1 MSMPVRDAVI
11 QQKNEYESKRKER
24 YVDRS
29 VPISGLESNLIKV
42 ITGPRRAGKSFF
54 AIHQVT
60 GTEKTGYVNFDD
72 ERLAG
77 STEYDEIL
85 SAVNVV
91 YDNPRHLL
99 FDEIQNLPRWELLVN
114 RLARQGY
121 NLILTGSNSHMLSQE
136 LSTHLTG
143 RYLQTTIFPFSFSE
157 YLSLQD
163 QPVTTT
169 GTREH
174 LARYAEQGG
183 FPELHIKNLNGREY
197 LGTLFDSIVYK
208 DIVTRF
214 HIRFAKGLDD
224 LAVYLLSNAAQEYSY
239 TTLSQVTRC
248 RSAHTV
254 RKYLGYLEEAYLF
267 FSVPRFSYKFREQV
281 AANKK
286 IYCIDNGF
294 ITAKAFHFSQNRG
307 YLLENLVAVELKR
320 RAPAES
326 AEVYYWKNAE
336 QEEVDFVILQGTRIT
351 TLIQVCADATGSRTR
366 QREIRALIKAGTEL
380 RCTNLLVLTENEER
394 EESAEWFGRQGT
406 IRFLPLWKWLL
417 QVPAVHHEELSERSP
432 AQEGREKK

>member
-1 MSMPVRDAVI
+1 MAVRDAII
-11 QQKNEYESKRKER
+11 QQKSEYERILKER
-24 YVDRS
+24 YINRAVA
-29 VPISGLESNLIKV
+29 VGGQKSNLIKV

-54 AIHQVT
+54 AVHHFT
-60 GTEKTGYVNFDD
+60 GAKTGYVNFDD

-77 STEYDEIL
+77 STDYDEIIA
-85 SAVNVV
+85 AVNFV
-91 YDNPRHLL
+91 YDNPTHLL
-99 FDEIQNLPRWELLVN
+99 FDEIQNLLRWELLVN

-143 RYLQTTIFPFSFSE
+143 RYLQTTILPFSFSE

-163 QPVTTT
+163 QPVS
-169 GTREH
+169 GTDKREH
-174 LARYAEQGG
+174 LARYAELGG
-183 FPELHIKNLNGREY
+183 FPELLIKNLNGREY

-208 DIVTRF
+208 DIVKRF

-224 LAVYLLSNAAQEYSY
+224 LAVYLLSNTAQEYSY
-239 TTLSQVTRC
+239 TTLSRVTRC

-254 RKYLGYLEEAYLF
+254 QKYLGYLEEAYIF

-294 ITAKAFHFSQNRG
+294 ITAKAFRFSENRG
-307 YLLENLVAVELKR
+307 RLLENIVAIELKR
-320 RAPAES
+320 RALAEGT
-326 AEVYYWKNAE
+326 ELFFWKNME
-336 QEEVDFVILQGTRIT
+336 QEEVDFVVKQGNGIRE
-351 TLIQVCADATGSRTR
+351 LIQVCADATGSRTQ
-366 QREIRALIKAGTEL
+366 QREVRALIKAGNEL
-380 RCTNLLVLTENEER
+380 RCKNLIVLTENEER
-394 EESAEWFGRQGT
+394 EDTLEWFGMQGT

-417 QVPAVHHEELSERSP
+417 PLPEKNPADLSGSS
-432 AQEGREKK
+432 GIKKNKHKK

>member
-1 MSMPVRDAVI
+1 MRVRDAVI
-11 QQKNEYESKRKER
+11 QQKSEYECKRKER
-24 YVDRS
+24 YVNRA
-29 VPISGLESNLIKV
+29 VTVSGLESNLIKV

-54 AIHQVT
+54 AIHHFT
-60 GTEKTGYVNFDD
+60 GEDKTGYVNFDD

-77 STEYDEIL
+77 STDYDEIIA
-85 SAVNVV
+85 AVNFV
-91 YDNPRHLL
+91 YDNPSHLL

-121 NLILTGSNSHMLSQE
+121 DLILTGSNSHMLSQE

-163 QPVTTT
+163 QPITST
-169 GTREH
+169 GKREH
-174 LARYAEQGG
+174 LARYSEWGG
-183 FPELHIKNLNGREY
+183 FPELLIKNLNGREY

-208 DIVTRF
+208 DIVKRF

-224 LAVYLLSNAAQEYSY
+224 LAVYLLSNIAQEYSY
-239 TTLSQVTRC
+239 TTLSRVTRC

-254 RKYLGYLEEAYLF
+254 QKYLGYLEEAYIF
-267 FSVPRFSYKFREQV
+267 FSVPRFSYKFRDQV

-294 ITAKAFHFSQNRG
+294 ITAKAFRFSENRG
-307 YLLENLVAVELKR
+307 WLLENLVAVELKR
-320 RAPAES
+320 RALASGTELFF
-326 AEVYYWKNAE
+326 WKNVE
-336 QEEVDFVILQGTRIT
+336 QEEVDFVVKQGNGISE
-351 TLIQVCADATGSRTR
+351 LIQICADATGSRTR
-366 QREIRALIKAGTEL
+366 QREVRALIKAGNEL
-380 RCTNLLVLTENEER
+380 DCTNLVVLTENEER
-394 EESAEWFGRQGT
+394 EEIAEWFGVQGT

-417 QVPAVHHEELSERSP
+417 TKPGKNP
-432 AQEGREKK
+432 EKSTGDSRTRNKQIKK